1 MTMDREKEREIELE
15 SAMYTN
21 CLLLGLDP
29 AIIGIGANNGTP
41 RVGLFRHSNPK
52 LGEQLLYFILS
63 SLRGPIQSAKV
74 RTLLATFFFL
84 RFFSLT
90 QLLFI
95 SLSPILQ
102 DFDKVWPIFDS
113 AQSRDFRKVTF
124 LSLFVFSKF
133 PAGLSWTFSLQIY
146 DYRLFLTFKSI
157 RLCKESLVSWNHKG
171 RFLGATQGFLLL
183 QLVADLGLFLEARLF
198 FQYLSIFPGN

>member
-29 AIIGIGANNGTP
+29 SIIGLGASNGTP

-63 SLRGPIQSAKV
+63 SLRGPTQSAKV
-74 RTLLATFFFL
+74 IS
-84 RFFSLT
+84 SLY
-90 QLLFI
+90 LFI
-95 SLSPILQ
+95 FPKCNASFMISFSCLWIFQ

-113 AQSRDFRKVTF
+113 AQSRDFRKVIILCFVVLSF
-124 LSLFVFSKF
+124 LILNF
-133 PAGLSWTFSLQIY
+133 WY
-146 DYRLFLTFKSI
+146 
-157 RLCKESLVSWNHKG
+157 
-171 RFLGATQGFLLL
+171 
-183 QLVADLGLFLEARLF
+183 
-198 FQYLSIFPGN
+198 